1 MSNGV
6 SSPDGAQEIW
16 GALSKKKAGA
26 ADLPPIGLV
35 VQGGGMR
42 GVYSL
47 GVLAALEEMGF
58 GSSFDHIA
66 GASAGA
72 HNGTHFITGQARY
85 GVETYIDYLSNR
97 HFIDLLR
104 ANKQVDIDYLIDHV
118 VRRTRPFNLPALVE
132 ASTVLHIALT
142 DVQDA
147 TAHYVTNRTPGID
160 LWEAFRATAAMPILY
175 NQFVR
180 VGDRLYLDGSLSDC
194 LPLQRVV
201 DCGCRYIVVV
211 LTKPLS
217 FRSKRV
223 SAPLRAL
230 AWRATRHYSQALK
243 QALFDENRNFNNT
256 MSALAG
262 NNGLIASESTKM
274 LVIAPNDGANL
285 VTCITTDA
293 KRLRQCALQARVDA
307 WRAFGQSPPPKD
319 NPFRTD
325 GV

>member
-1 MSNGV
+1 
-6 SSPDGAQEIW
+6 
-16 GALSKKKAGA
+16 
-26 ADLPPIGLV
+26 
-35 VQGGGMR
+35 MR

-58 GSSFDHIA
+58 GSSFDHVA
-66 GASAGA
+66 GSSSGA
-72 HNGTHFITGQARY
+72 HNGAHFITGQARY
-85 GVETYIDYLSNR
+85 GVETYTDYLSNR
-97 HFIDLLR
+97 NFIDLMR
-104 ANKQVDIDYLIDHV
+104 ARKQVDMDYLIDYF
-118 VRRTRPFNLPALVE
+118 VRQVRPFHMPALIR

-147 TAHYVTNRTPGID
+147 TTHYVTTRTPGID
-160 LWEAFRATAAMPILY
+160 LWETFRATAAMPILY

-217 FRSKRV
+217 FRSKRI

-230 AWRATRHYSQALK
+230 AWLATRHYSKALK
-243 QALFDENRNFNNT
+243 QALFDEDRKFNNT
-256 MSALAG
+256 ISALEG
-262 NNGLIASESTKM
+262 NNRLIATESTKM
-274 LVIAPNDGANL
+274 LVIAPNVGANL

>member
-1 MSNGV
+1 MDMKY
-6 SSPDGAQEIW
+6 PDLAREIW
-16 GALSKKKAGA
+16 EALSRRRAGST
-26 ADLPPIGLV
+26 DVPPIGLV

-58 GSSFDHIA
+58 GSCFDHVA
-66 GASAGA
+66 GSSAGA
-72 HNGTHFITGQARY
+72 HNGIHLITGQARY

-104 ANKQVDIDYLIDHV
+104 VNKLVDIDYLLDHV
-118 VRRTRPFNLPALVE
+118 VRWTRPFNLAALVE
-132 ASTVLHIALT
+132 ASTILHIALT
-142 DVQDA
+142 DAQNA

-217 FRSKRV
+217 FRSKRI

-230 AWRATRHYSQALK
+230 AWQATRHYNQALK
-243 QALFDENRNFNNT
+243 QALFDEDRNFNST
-256 MSALAG
+256 MDALSE
-262 NNGLIASESTKM
+262 NNGLIASESTKI
-274 LVIAPNDGANL
+274 LAIAPNDGSNL
-285 VTCITTDA
+285 VTCITTDP
-293 KRLRQCALQARVDA
+293 KQLRQCALQARADA
-307 WRAFGQSPPPKD
+307 WRAFGWVPPPKD
-319 NPFRTD
+319 NPFRAE
-325 GV
+325 GA